1 MATDNGPATGNA
13 TLVSGIGCGIEVHVG
28 NPPSFI
34 SSGGQATGVNPLP
47 PSAAPFVDPGQ
58 AGTNYAGTPVVPINK
73 TIAFGTTGATTVIAN
88 PA

>member
-34 SSGGQATGVNPLP
+34 SIGGDATGVNPLP

-58 AGTNYAGTPVVPINK
+58 AGFSGQSPVVPINK
-73 TIAFGTTGATTVIAN
+73 TVAFGITGATVTIAN